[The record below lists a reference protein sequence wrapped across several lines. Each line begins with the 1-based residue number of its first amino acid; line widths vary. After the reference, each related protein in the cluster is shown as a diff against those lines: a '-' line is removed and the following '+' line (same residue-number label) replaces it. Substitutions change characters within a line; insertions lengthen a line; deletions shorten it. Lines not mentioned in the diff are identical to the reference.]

1 MAVLRPRTRV
11 VFFRVSQDEFQQFM
25 QACESSGA
33 RSASDFARMAVQRMI
48 AAHDPPE
55 PLSRPALEP
64 DNVDAALKHLAARL
78 DQLSELIRERIGKP
92 ENPRKP
98 EAGRR
103 VYAITGNG
111 EQNPHPAPSLFS
123 SGSPRAAST
132 DAASSAG
139 DGNVV
144 APRLAL
150 GIGS

>member
-25 QACESSGA
+25 HACESSGA

-55 PLSRPALEP
+55 SRPAREP

-78 DQLSELIRERIGKP
+78 DQLSELIRERIGKQEDPRNP
-92 ENPRKP
+92 EVS
-98 EAGRR
+98 RR

-111 EQNPHPAPSLFS
+111 EQNPHPAPNLFS
-123 SGSPRAAST
+123 AGSLRAAST
-132 DAASSAG
+132 DAVSSAG
-139 DGNVV
+139 DGNGV
-144 APRLAL
+144 APRLAT
-150 GIGS
+150 GTTS